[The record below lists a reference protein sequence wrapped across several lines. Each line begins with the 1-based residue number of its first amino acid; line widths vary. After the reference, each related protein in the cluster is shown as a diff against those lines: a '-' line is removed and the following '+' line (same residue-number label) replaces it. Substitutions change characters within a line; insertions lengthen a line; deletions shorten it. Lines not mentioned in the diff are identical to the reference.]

1 MRRWVR
7 LLALLLLLLAVGI
20 TLSPR
25 GRSFAEAV
33 TLLADVWAIDRGGV
47 AGVPVGTR
55 EIVYSG
61 PGGAPR
67 RADLYCDDAGA
78 PRGRLLLVHGLVD
91 TGKDDSRLRALGT
104 ALARRQ
110 FLVMVPDFP
119 GMRALRAGRADI
131 AEVRVALGELR
142 RRGDCDTGGEARPL
156 QTGVVGF
163 SYSAGPV
170 LLALDD
176 PVRRADFAILFGG
189 YYDLTE
195 VILFLTTGRYR
206 EGGIDGSGEVL
217 PEGRWIM
224 LEANAS
230 TIADPSDRAALVD
243 IARRRRREPEADLG
257 RVVESLGPAARAA
270 LELVTNTDPARFQ
283 SLLDGTAP
291 ELRDLLAKLSP
302 SRSLEGPIDVDLFL
316 LHGRGD
322 LIVPYTQS
330 LALQRGLRVSG
341 AVRLALLGGFQ
352 HARPADREERSWWSK
367 ALRNPADSIKLLFV
381 IEEILARRERDL

>member
-1 MRRWVR
+1 MRRWARV
-7 LLALLLLLLAVGI
+7 LALLLLLLTVGI

-33 TLLADVWAIDRGGV
+33 TLLADVWAIDGGGLRGE
-47 AGVPVGTR
+47 PVGKR

-67 RADLYCDDAGA
+67 RADLYCSDTAP
-78 PRGRLLLVHGLVD
+78 PRGRLLLVHGLVE

-119 GMRALRAGRADI
+119 GMRALRAGREDI
-131 AEVRVALGELR
+131 IEVRVALSELR
-142 RRGDCDTGGEARPL
+142 RRGDCDAGGEPRTL
-156 QTGVVGF
+156 ETGVVGF
-163 SYSAGPV
+163 SYSSGPV

-176 PVRRADFAILFGG
+176 PDVRADFAILFGG

-206 EGGIDGSGEVL
+206 EGGVDASGEIL
-217 PEGRWIM
+217 PQGRWIM

-230 TIADPSDRAALVD
+230 AIAEPRDRAALID
-243 IARRRRREPEADLG
+243 IARRRRREPEADLD
-257 RVVESLGPAARAA
+257 RLVEPLGPAARAA

-283 SLLDGTAP
+283 SLLENTP
-291 ELRDLLAKLSP
+291 QELRDLLADLSP
-302 SRSLEGPIDVDLFL
+302 SRSLKGPIDVDLFL

-322 LIVPYTQS
+322 LVVPYTQS
-330 LALQRGLRVSG
+330 LALQRGVRVSG
-341 AVRLALLGGFQ
+341 TVRLALLGGFQ
-352 HARPADREERSWWSK
+352 HVRPADSEERSWWSK
-367 ALRNPADSIKLLFV
+367 ALSNPADSIRLLFM
-381 IEEILARRERDL
+381 IEEILARRE